1 MIFNQNQQKQPAEK
15 PASNYKGGITF
26 AQIIVF
32 VIILYYLFHRYFG
45 EDKTNSATIK
55 QSLTTPVAEKQI
67 ENKPSEPVVE
77 VPTPPILD
85 SKAELKDKIINSA
98 YCGDSIFLKLSSQT
112 PYLPE
117 NVFSI
122 LLGQKDIYADSL
134 QKKFFGLKVGDKKD
148 LSVEEVFEESGYLNE
163 ENLYDFLQS
172 KLIKNSF
179 TNKINFSV
187 EKIEHIYKNEDEE
200 LNLSVEELENI
211 DLVADKFCGDTV
223 VIGFKVANP
232 NVIASSQ
239 EALKEQGSFKFVKF
253 KLGLY
258 GVPVVFE
265 RIAPYIKD
273 NSHASI
279 SLPFS
284 QLKNL
289 GQEKT
294 LSFSQKQDQ
303 PEEIIKLEII
313 GEKYKN
319 LNN

>member
-45 EDKTNSATIK
+45 EGKTNSATIK
-55 QSLTTPVAEKQI
+55 QSLVTPVVEKQI
-67 ENKPSEPVVE
+67 ENKPSEIVVE
-77 VPTPPILD
+77 APTPPILD
-85 SKAELKDKIINSA
+85 SKAELRDKIINSA
-98 YCGDSIFLKLSSQT
+98 YCGDYIGLKPSSQSL
-112 PYLPE
+112 YLPE
-117 NVFSI
+117 NIFSI
-122 LLGQKDIYADSL
+122 LLGQKDIYTDSL
-134 QKKFFGLKVGDKKD
+134 QKKFFGLKVGDKKE
-148 LSVEEVFEESGYLNE
+148 LTIEEVFEESGYLNE
-163 ENLYDFLQS
+163 DSLYDFLQS

-179 TNKINFSV
+179 PNKIKFSV

-211 DLVADKFCGDTV
+211 DFSIEKFCGDTT
-223 VIGFKVANP
+223 VIGFKIVSP

-239 EALKEQGSFKFVKF
+239 EVLKEQDGFKFIKF

-284 QLKNL
+284 QLRNL
-289 GQEKT
+289 GQEKI
-294 LSFSQKQDQ
+294 LSFSQKQNQ